1 MLAWVKRI
9 FFVVVAFT
17 LLAAVSGV
25 VYEQWSRHNLVVN
38 HPPPGRMVEVNGHKL
53 HLNCT
58 GSGSP
63 TVVFESAWGLM
74 GSLDFVLVQPEIAVS
89 HRTCTYDRAG
99 ISWSERRTGTPSAIQ
114 IADDLHTLLANASE
128 SGPYVL
134 AGQSLGGLLIRV
146 FAQRYP
152 QDVAGML
159 FIEPSHPEQFERFAA
174 IDGSEPQ
181 EYPQWTRMKQRI
193 LVEFGAARSFGL
205 LDFDNLPIEARIAN
219 EFLPYSFVAIA
230 EEELAWP
237 LIFEQ
242 TESAS
247 SFGDLPILVLT
258 GAKMVATVTP
268 EDAETM
274 SPEDVRWFN
283 EFSRVM
289 LELRDE
295 IAAVSSNGE
304 HRVIEGSG
312 HSMSSDV
319 PQAVIRGVRDVIAN
333 CCGDQHD
340 TEQTGNE
347 PSEL

>member
-9 FFVVVAFT
+9 FFIVVAFT

-25 VYEQWSRHNLVVN
+25 VYEQWSRHNLVAN

-89 HRTCTYDRAG
+89 HRTCTYDKAG

-134 AGQSLGGLLIRV
+134 AGRSLGGLLIRV

-181 EYPQWTRMKQRI
+181 EYPQ
-193 LVEFGAARSFGL
+193 
-205 LDFDNLPIEARIAN
+205 
-219 EFLPYSFVAIA
+219 
-230 EEELAWP
+230 
-237 LIFEQ
+237 
-242 TESAS
+242 
-247 SFGDLPILVLT
+247 
-258 GAKMVATVTP
+258 
-268 EDAETM
+268 
-274 SPEDVRWFN
+274 
-283 EFSRVM
+283 
-289 LELRDE
+289 
-295 IAAVSSNGE
+295 
-304 HRVIEGSG
+304 
-312 HSMSSDV
+312 
-319 PQAVIRGVRDVIAN
+319 
-333 CCGDQHD
+333 
-340 TEQTGNE
+340 
-347 PSEL
+347 